1 MAVRRHKKGE
11 GGAPRWMTT
20 FADLMAVLVVFF
32 VMLYSFSTIDA
43 EKYEQLAESLREV
56 LGSTEVEEEA
66 PAIPEPTVIDLEGRS
81 PEPRTIEEPEPEPEY
96 REHDEIAEALREALR
111 DELEEG
117 LIDMADEDD
126 GILLRFEE
134 QAAFELGEKDLNLDF
149 VPVLERVAQVLA
161 ETPGQIVIAG
171 HTDDLPIRSE
181 RFRSNWDLSTARAV
195 SVVHVMEDTGVEPAR
210 MRATGHADT
219 RPLRPNVDA
228 ESRARNR
235 RVDVLLMED
244 DDPDP
249 ADASSSPINGEA
261 DEAPVPLEE
270 DIPPGEDL
278 SEPDPPE
285 VPEDMPDGDE

>member
-1 MAVRRHKKGE
+1 MAVRRSKKGE

-32 VMLYSFSTIDA
+32 VMLYAFSTIDA
-43 EKYEQLAESLREV
+43 EKYEQMADSLREV
-56 LGSTEVEEEA
+56 LGSTEVQEEV

-81 PEPRTIEEPEPEPEY
+81 PEPRTVEEPEPEPEY
-96 REHDEIAEALREALR
+96 REQDEITEALREALQ
-111 DELEEG
+111 DELEQG
-117 LIDMADEDD
+117 LIDMAEDD
-126 GILLRFEE
+126 AGILLRFEE
-134 QAAFELGEKDLNLDF
+134 QAAFEIGEKDLNVDF
-149 VPVLERVAQVLA
+149 VPVLERVAEVLA

-235 RVDVLLMED
+235 RVDVLLMD
-244 DDPDP
+244 DDDADP
-249 ADASSSPINGEA
+249 GGGSTDIIEGDTGTNG
-261 DEAPVPLEE
+261 PVPLDEA
-270 DIPPGEDL
+270 
-278 SEPDPPE
+278 
-285 VPEDMPDGDE
+285 VPEADGTPGG